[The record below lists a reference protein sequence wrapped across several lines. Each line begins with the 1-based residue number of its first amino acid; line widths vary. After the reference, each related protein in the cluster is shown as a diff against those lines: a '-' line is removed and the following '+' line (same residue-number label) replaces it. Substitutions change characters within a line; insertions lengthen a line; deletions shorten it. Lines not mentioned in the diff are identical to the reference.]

1 VRLIGRDDTRRE
13 LDLGSA
19 MAKTVR
25 EKIVAAA
32 QERFHALG
40 YNACGVQE
48 IVDAAGVPKGSF
60 YNYFKAK
67 ELLAR
72 EVLSKYWAG
81 AQLDVLADK
90 TISPLE
96 RLRQH
101 FEHIASRYETF
112 GFENGCLVTKFIHE
126 VSDSTPLLQT
136 DLRRQVG
143 TWTALI
149 AETIREGQ
157 ADGSISTAID
167 ADATARALIVGWAGV
182 TGAMK
187 LGANRAPIDE
197 FFAVALGT
205 LLQSSAPARKQ
216 RKNRT

>member
-1 VRLIGRDDTRRE
+1 
-13 LDLGSA
+13 
-19 MAKTVR
+19 MAKPNVR

-32 QERFHALG
+32 AERFHVLG

-72 EVLSKYWAG
+72 EVLNNYWAG
-81 AQLDVLADK
+81 ARLDVLSDK

-101 FEHIASRYETF
+101 FEHIASRYKKF

-126 VSDSTPLLQT
+126 ASDSTPLLQT

-143 TWTALI
+143 RWTALV

-157 ADGSISTAID
+157 ADGSISTATD
-167 ADATARALIVGWAGV
+167 ADTTARFLIEGWAGV

-187 LGANRAPIDE
+187 LAASRAPIDD
-197 FFAVALGT
+197 FLSVALGA
-205 LLQSSAPARKQ
+205 LLQRSAPPRKQ
-216 RKNRT
+216 RKTRT